1 MFPCPTAPPT
11 RPLLEC
17 SLVISPGDI
26 IVSMDSF
33 SSGNN
38 VTNYNVVA
46 SPTPSSCPSE
56 RQGPGEDY
64 SCSGL
69 ILGTRYSFNVS
80 AINCENQ
87 EGAENTIIVH
97 PQGNDYID
105 AYNR

>member
-17 SLVISPGDI
+17 SLAISPGGV
-26 IVSMDSF
+26 IVSLDSL
-33 SSGNN
+33 SRSGNN
-38 VTNYNVVA
+38 VTSYNVVA
-46 SPTPSSCPSE
+46 SPTCPSE
-56 RQGPGEDY
+56 RLGPGEDY

-69 ILGTRYSFNVS
+69 MLGTRYSFNVS

-87 EGAENTIIVH
+87 EGAESTIIVH